1 MPHCYHTH
9 KKLSENE
16 QERFKMNQTS
26 KTVLL
31 CMIFYLLRTLYC
43 SFYLMILLFLIML
56 LRGLRFS
63 FFSCLVSIQFFR
75 QFRQLFFFTVV
86 FASFGCRTFFR
97 EKKLIICCANG
108 GIFLQSPRKKSFF
121 CLRSIYNFSFFS
133 SFSFVVS

>member
-1 MPHCYHTH
+1 MRLIVTTHT

-75 QFRQLFFFTVV
+75 QFRQLFFFAVV
-86 FASFGCRTFFR
+86 FASFGCRTFFER
-97 EKKLIICCANG
+97 KNLLSVVQMGEFSYSLPEKIILLSTFN
-108 GIFLQSPRKKSFF
+108 L
-121 CLRSIYNFSFFS
+121 
-133 SFSFVVS
+133 